1 MQIAP
6 ENTMVA
12 FEYATRDDIFG
23 LESDIIIRWN
33 FVWCDNL

>member
-12 FEYATRDDIFG
+12 FEYATDNDVFA
-23 LESDIIIRWN
+23 LESDVMIR
-33 FVWCDNL
+33 